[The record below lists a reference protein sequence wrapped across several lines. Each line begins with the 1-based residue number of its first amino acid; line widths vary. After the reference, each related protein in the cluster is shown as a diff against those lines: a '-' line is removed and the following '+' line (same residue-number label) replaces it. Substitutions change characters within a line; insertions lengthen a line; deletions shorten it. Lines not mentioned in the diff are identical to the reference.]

1 MKRTLANRPVAAM
14 VVVFSVID
22 ALILRSNPF
31 GDGSIPWIGAIAVA
45 LAGNAVLAY
54 GVASWAAPYIASS
67 GGSAGAATADPRSV
81 SFAEIWM
88 SFALMIVGVI
98 AMLAVDFASRDL
110 IISPTQRSE
119 RNAEL
124 VRETV
129 QQHAPQE
136 FQLLLTA
143 ADTWKL
149 SENTY
154 RSCIPSSKDETK
166 YWCVLV
172 RGDEKS
178 LKVTRYGPGIGNAEQ
193 FLIWHPEYKG
203 KRKAD

>member
-31 GDGSIPWIGAIAVA
+31 GDGTIPWVGALAVA
-45 LAGNAVLAY
+45 LTGNGVLAY
-54 GVASWAAPYIASS
+54 VVASWSAPYIASS

-81 SFAEIWM
+81 GVAEIWM
-88 SFALMIVGVI
+88 SFALMVVGVVTL
-98 AMLAVDFASRDL
+98 LAVDFASRDL
-110 IISPTQRSE
+110 IVSPTQRSE

-124 VRETV
+124 VRDTV
-129 QQHAPQE
+129 REHAPDE

-143 ADTWKL
+143 ADTWKM

-172 RGDEKS
+172 QGDSKS
-178 LKVTRYGPGIGNAEQ
+178 LKVTRYGPGTGNAEQ
-193 FLIWHPEYKG
+193 FLIWHPEYRG

>member
-1 MKRTLANRPVAAM
+1 MKRTLANRPIAAM
-14 VVVFSVID
+14 VVVFSVVD
-22 ALILRSNPF
+22 ALILRGNPF
-31 GDGSIPWIGAIAVA
+31 GNGTIPWIGAIAVA
-45 LAGNAVLAY
+45 IAGNAVLAY
-54 GVASWAAPYIASS
+54 VVAGWSAPYLVSS
-67 GGSAGAATADPRSV
+67 GGSAGAAAADPRSV

-88 SFALMIVGVI
+88 SFALMTVGVI
-98 AMLAVDFASRDL
+98 ALLAVDFASRDL
-110 IISPTQRSE
+110 IVSPTQRSE

-124 VRETV
+124 VRDTV
-129 QQHAPQE
+129 REHAPQE

-143 ADTWKL
+143 ADTWKM

-154 RSCIPSSKDETK
+154 RSCIPSSKDQSK

-178 LKVTRYGPGIGNAEQ
+178 LKVTRYGPGTGNAEQ
-193 FLIWHPEYKG
+193 FLIWHPEYRG